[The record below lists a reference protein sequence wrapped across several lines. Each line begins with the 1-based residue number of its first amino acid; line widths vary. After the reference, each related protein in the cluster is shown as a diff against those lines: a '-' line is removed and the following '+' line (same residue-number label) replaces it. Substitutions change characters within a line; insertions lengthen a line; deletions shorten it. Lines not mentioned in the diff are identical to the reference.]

1 MKICF
6 LYGGQGSQQMGMGKD
21 FYENFPTFQKF
32 YDSIDIDFDL
42 KEYSFNKSNEEI
54 SQTRY
59 TQPLMIAFQIGI
71 TKLLAEKNIKPDIT
85 GGLSIGEYSCLYAS
99 NILTDKDAM
108 KIAQKRGIAMTN
120 STDIP
125 CKMVAIIGY
134 DENEIKNICS
144 KVSSE
149 NKYPVEISNLNCPS
163 QVVIAGEKNSVDKV
177 IKILKENNVKLIELS
192 NILNISRPTLNS
204 YIDEFEKEGKITNE
218 EYDSFFKKI
227 SKKSYLSRE
236 ELFGDINEFKEF
248 LMKKKYGDFLP
259 ENLRLL
265 QSIYRKIYKDMKGK
279 NKVVAIY
286 KFLESAINNYGED
299 KALSGY
305 INYTLYL
312 NGLKDIKEITADD
325 KILVSNIFPIM
336 KKYEKSELEINDEGL
351 KEFYSRV
358 DEIKKVREIR
368 YQKFERELKEKL
380 MKELSLKDEL
390 NKEDLK
396 RVLNN
401 LDLKKI

>member
-1 MKICF
+1 MKI
-6 LYGGQGSQQMGMGKD
+6 KD
-21 FYENFPTFQKF
+21 
-32 YDSIDIDFDL
+32 
-42 KEYSFNKSNEEI
+42 
-54 SQTRY
+54 
-59 TQPLMIAFQIGI
+59 
-71 TKLLAEKNIKPDIT
+71 
-85 GGLSIGEYSCLYAS
+85 
-99 NILTDKDAM
+99 
-108 KIAQKRGIAMTN
+108 
-120 STDIP
+120 
-125 CKMVAIIGY
+125 
-134 DENEIKNICS
+134 
-144 KVSSE
+144 
-149 NKYPVEISNLNCPS
+149 
-163 QVVIAGEKNSVDKV
+163 
-177 IKILKENNVKLIELS
+177 ILKENNIKLIELS

-265 QSIYRKIYKDMKGK
+265 KSIYNKIYKDMKGK
-279 NKVVAIY
+279 NEVVAIY

-336 KKYEKSELEINDEGL
+336 KKYEKSELEIND
-351 KEFYSRV
+351 
-358 DEIKKVREIR
+358 
-368 YQKFERELKEKL
+368 
-380 MKELSLKDEL
+380 
-390 NKEDLK
+390 
-396 RVLNN
+396 
-401 LDLKKI
+401 

>member
-1 MKICF
+1 MKI
-6 LYGGQGSQQMGMGKD
+6 
-21 FYENFPTFQKF
+21 
-32 YDSIDIDFDL
+32 
-42 KEYSFNKSNEEI
+42 
-54 SQTRY
+54 
-59 TQPLMIAFQIGI
+59 
-71 TKLLAEKNIKPDIT
+71 KN
-85 GGLSIGEYSCLYAS
+85 
-99 NILTDKDAM
+99 
-108 KIAQKRGIAMTN
+108 
-120 STDIP
+120 
-125 CKMVAIIGY
+125 
-134 DENEIKNICS
+134 
-144 KVSSE
+144 
-149 NKYPVEISNLNCPS
+149 
-163 QVVIAGEKNSVDKV
+163 
-177 IKILKENNVKLIELS
+177 ILKENNVKLIELS
-192 NILNISRPTLNS
+192 SILNISRPTLNS
-204 YIDEFEKEGKITNE
+204 YIDEFEREGKISNK

-227 SKKSYLSRE
+227 LKKTYTCRE
-236 ELFGDINEFKEF
+236 ELFVDINEFKEF

-259 ENLRLL
+259 ENLNLL
-265 QSIYRKIYKDMKGK
+265 QSIYNKIYKDMKGK
-279 NKVVAIY
+279 NEVVAIY
-286 KFLESAINNYGED
+286 KFIESAINNYGED